1 MIRQAKQWQHSFPL
15 LYCKNRPLLKRPD
28 VKQISY
34 GLLALW
40 CSTVAAMPEPDFNQ
54 LRQTVFSAARQDLQL
69 GIQRIDDILQQQAQQ
84 LTLEQQIRLLYSKA
98 DYLHRSNH
106 TNQAIEILALTK
118 ALSLESADPS
128 ILYSYHNLTAGIF
141 SDLGL
146 FQPAVQHYRQAL
158 EKAQFLS
165 NGYYIKQTENN
176 MALILTKQHQY
187 DEAKRYFKQFQ
198 QYGIQT
204 DDASVQAVAL
214 NNLGEVAM
222 DEGDTAL
229 AASYHRQALALRT
242 KHQLTHHFSYS
253 MLNLAKV
260 AKAEQNWPE
269 VITLAQQ
276 CLALRRDR
284 NDLQLIEP
292 GLLLAEAFSK
302 TNQHDAAQQQLEQT
316 LAIAK
321 RLQNAEWLLQAW
333 LLQAE
338 LYRSKNPDMALQAM
352 RQALL
357 AQQQLSGQRFDISLA
372 QSTADLGLKS
382 REIQLQESKRQH
394 ELSELAASAQQ
405 QKLWLA
411 IGATSLV
418 LLLVLAFSLNI
429 RRKNQALAQS
439 LDHLQRTR
447 RQLVEAEKM
456 ASLTSLVTGIAHQ
469 LNTPL
474 GTVLTA
480 VSCGNE
486 QLTSLQRKLQEKT
499 LTAADLRQGLQEN
512 SELLQLAEQST
523 HRAAELVQ
531 RFKLISAQFDQSAPE
546 PVALHQY
553 LPTLMHSLLLSL
565 NADKSTTLQLNGPE
579 LNIISYPALL
589 TKVFSALTENAL
601 VHGLGD
607 QSHPKISIDWQQQER
622 KLQLKFADN
631 GSGIAKDLAS
641 KVFDPFFSTKLGQGS
656 LGLGLNIVFNT
667 LQTLKGHIEL
677 ADATQQQPG
686 SCFVLTLPLDIR
698 EATNE
703 PQSQV

>member
-1 MIRQAKQWQHSFPL
+1 M
-15 LYCKNRPLLKRPD
+15 
-28 VKQISY
+28 
-34 GLLALW
+34 
-40 CSTVAAMPEPDFNQ
+40 AAMPEPDFNQ
-54 LRQTVFSAARQDLQL
+54 LRQTVFSAARQDFQL
-69 GIQRIDDILQQQAQQ
+69 GIQRIDDILQQQEQQ

-106 TNQAIEILALTK
+106 TNQAIEILAMTK

-229 AASYHRQALALRT
+229 AATYHRQALALRT

-276 CLALRRDR
+276 CLTLRRDR
-284 NDLQLIEP
+284 NDLELIEP

-499 LTAADLRQGLQEN
+499 LTAADLRQGLQDN

-565 NADKSTTLQLNGPE
+565 NADKSTALQLNGPE

-607 QSHPKISIDWQQQER
+607 QSHPKISIDWQLQER
-622 KLQLKFADN
+622 QLQLKFADN

-677 ADATQQQPG
+677 ADPTQQPPG

-698 EATNE
+698 EATSE
-703 PQSQV
+703 PQSQN